1 MCSPRG
7 RGLRSFVRV
16 DRTRFVGT
24 TTTEETS
31 YALSSLAPDDPQ
43 LVATAARAH
52 WTVENA
58 LHWTLDVTF
67 GEDASR
73 IRKDHGPENFA
84 LIRRLALVLLKREAT
99 PRLGL
104 PSKRLRAALS
114 VDYLLKVLA
123 TGLPTGPS
131 KKR

>member
-1 MCSPRG
+1 
-7 RGLRSFVRV
+7 V

-31 YALSSLAPDDPQ
+31 
-43 LVATAARAH
+43 
-52 WTVENA
+52 
-58 LHWTLDVTF
+58 
-67 GEDASR
+67 
-73 IRKDHGPENFA
+73 
-84 LIRRLALVLLKREAT
+84 LALVLLKREAT